1 MDSLA
6 INISTLLVTGAAIP
20 IITIFFN
27 NRSQNK
33 RDILKYENDRKME
46 FEKREFED
54 VKNYREYLMKT
65 VEEIYQLLSY
75 FEHAISLTKSVI
87 DSSKKL
93 KPEEFDM
100 KYEKELEKLILLK
113 SIVVARFPDYYDNV
127 IKIEGLHNC
136 YWGYQRSLLLPDV
149 NDNIKNYSS
158 KQEKIIETANKT
170 SKEIDDLM
178 FKLIKYSKKVNEKY
192 LL

>member
-1 MDSLA
+1 MEW
-6 INISTLLVTGAAIP
+6 
-20 IITIFFN
+20 
-27 NRSQNK
+27 
-33 RDILKYENDRKME
+33 YEIMR
-46 FEKREFED
+46 
-54 VKNYREYLMKT
+54 L
-65 VEEIYQLLSY
+65 
-75 FEHAISLTKSVI
+75 
-87 DSSKKL
+87 
-93 KPEEFDM
+93 
-100 KYEKELEKLILLK
+100 
-113 SIVVARFPDYYDNV
+113 IVVWFLSLYLRGKIYEFRRDYDNKV

-136 YWGYQRSLLLPDV
+136 YWDIKDHFLLPDV